1 MGTWLA
7 NQHHL
12 YLYRDH
18 MSEGHW
24 DASHRGVQDSVG
36 LRMGILGY
44 GSIGRQ
50 CARLGQALGMEVY
63 AYTRT
68 ERATPESRKDTG
80 YCVPGT
86 GDPNG
91 LIPSRWFCGASSD
104 DIDHF
109 LGQDL
114 DMLVISLPLT
124 GSTRNLISSKQFD
137 ILSKK
142 KTFVSNIARGPH
154 VDTQALITALE
165 TGQIRAAAL
174 DVTDPEPL
182 PQDHALWKAP
192 NLFISPHVSWQ
203 TTKYW
208 ERNLQILETNLE
220 HLVQGKPCIN
230 VANRSVR

>member
-1 MGTWLA
+1 MRTD
-7 NQHHL
+7 QI
-12 YLYRDH
+12 
-18 MSEGHW
+18 SEGHW
-24 DASHRGVQDSVG
+24 DTRHRAMLDSVG

-50 CARLGQALGMEVY
+50 CARLAQALGMEMY

-86 GDPNG
+86 DDSDGQ
-91 LIPSRWFCGASSD
+91 IPSRWFCGAVRD

-109 LGQDL
+109 LGHDL

-124 GSTRNLISSKQFD
+124 ESTHNLISYKQFA
-137 ILSKK
+137 IFSKK
-142 KTFVSNIARGPH
+142 KTFVSNTARGPY
-154 VDTQALITALE
+154 VDKQALITALE

-192 NLFISPHVSWQ
+192 NLFISPHSNSPKGSPVLI
-203 TTKYW
+203 
-208 ERNLQILETNLE
+208 R
-220 HLVQGKPCIN
+220 
-230 VANRSVR
+230 